1 MEEKK
6 GSKALNF
13 VVGTVVIILVI
24 AGLVSII
31 GSVAGKIGSSSK
43 KSQNFEEYESFIR
56 PVIMNDPNTFDDVS
70 KANPEQLIAISVWS
84 ILQNNPEP
92 DQYEYSD
99 GDMLIPQKEVEQSFK
114 KLFCNDIKIVH
125 TTVDGGGIEFKY
137 SEKKKCYVIPITGI
151 TPIYTPK
158 VIRAEEKS
166 GSVTLTVGYLASEDW
181 VMDENGKMTQPEPS
195 KYMKVTLR
203 SNSDGTYYISALQST
218 DQTEIV
224 TAKK

>member
-24 AGLVSII
+24 AGIVSII
-31 GSVAGKIGSSSK
+31 GSVAGKIRSSD
-43 KSQNFEEYESFIR
+43 KSQNFEEYESFIS
-56 PVIMNDPNTFDDVS
+56 PFIMNDPNTFDDVS
-70 KANPEQLIAISVWS
+70 KANQEQLIAISVWS

-92 DQYEYSD
+92 DKYEYSD
-99 GDMLIPQKEVEQSFK
+99 GDMLIPQTEVEQSFK
-114 KLFCNDIKIVH
+114 RLFGNETKIVH
-125 TTVDGGGIEFKY
+125 TTVDGGGIEFQY

-151 TPIYTPK
+151 APIYTPK
-158 VIRAEEKS
+158 VIRADEKS
-166 GSVTLTVGYLASEDW
+166 GSVILTVGYLASEDW
-181 VMDENGKMTQPEPS
+181 VMDENGNMTQPEPS

-218 DQTEIV
+218 DQSEIV
-224 TAKK
+224 TEKK